1 GTSHN
6 PAVLSINPTTGSATA
21 VAVGSAKV
29 TATAGTRSASATVK
43 VIRRVSTV
51 VLTQDPAS
59 VVAARTLQLVAV
71 PKATDGTDAG
81 ELADRDIR
89 WSVVNPAGST
99 P

>member
-1 GTSHN
+1 
-6 PAVLSINPTTGSATA
+6 GSE
-21 VAVGSAKV
+21 KV
-29 TATAGTRSASATVK
+29 RATAGTRSASATVK

-51 VLTQDPAS
+51 VLNPDPAS

-89 WSVVNPAGST
+89 WSVVNPAGSAPAAT
-99 P
+99 VSATGLVTGVDPGNAGVAG